1 MGASVG
7 LVLLTA
13 CGSTS
18 PDADEPKETAGTAP
32 QSDFTVDC
40 PTFEAPAGEATDDRL
55 PDVTLEC
62 LGSEGEPVAIAG
74 VPPRPTVINL
84 WASWCGPCLEEMP
97 ILDEFAALGDGEVDV
112 LGVVTQNA
120 RSQATAYA
128 AEMDVTF
135 PSVVDFEGQVLT
147 AEGFVAL
154 PATILIDDEGTI
166 AYRHIGPYKSI
177 EDLAADVEKY
187 LGVSL

>member
-1 MGASVG
+1 MG

-13 CGSTS
+13 CGSGS
-18 PDADEPKETAGTAP
+18 PDADEAKATAGTAP

-40 PTFEAPAGEATDDRL
+40 PTFEAPSGEATDDKL

-62 LGSEGEPVAIAG
+62 LGSGGEPVAIAG
-74 VPPRPTVINL
+74 VPPRPTVVNL

-128 AEMDVTF
+128 AEMNVTF

-154 PATILIDDEGTI
+154 PATILLDDEGTI
-166 AYRHIGPYKSI
+166 AYRHIGPYKSV

-187 LGVSL
+187 LAVSL